1 MADATGINATEI
13 TRLTGSQ
20 ADGTETN
27 PVGSSANGELWIRD
41 TLDNGG
47 LDAVLNLPFNTP
59 IEIKAGGSRKTLRK
73 YVIIEALTT
82 GIKWGF
88 SNSTQSFDIFKSQL
102 IMVPV
107 GENTQIWAK
116 SISGTGELAVGE
128 IS

>member
-1 MADATGINATEI
+1 MGDATEINATEI
-13 TRLTGSQ
+13 VRITGSQ

-27 PVGSSANGELWIRD
+27 PVGSSGNGELWIRD

-47 LDAVLNLPFNTP
+47 LDTVLSLPANTP
-59 IEIKAGGSRKTLRK
+59 VEIKVGASRKTLRK

-82 GIKWGF
+82 GVKWGF
-88 SNSTQSFDIFKSQL
+88 TNSTQSFDIFKRQL

-107 GENTQIWAK
+107 GENTQLWAK
-116 SISGTGELAVGE
+116 STSGTGQLAVGE